1 MFNINEFTTQTP
13 VLALQKAMQEIR
25 NTIEASFED
34 RLFIALLA
42 AVQGKGSDD
51 SIVYLSELIEVNSH
65 TKRCLVDASL
75 QESLAKKGFLS
86 AVRRNRVFWC
96 DVLEGNILKFEV
108 EDRLNDLKAK
118 LGMHNKSLLELC
130 FARLEQENQEN
141 AEKLAEAHRIAEAK
155 EARKAKRVAEKQL
168 IEAKL
173 AEQEYQEQLA
183 AQAKQLQLVEE
194 QVQAKMQLVEGYAV
208 EDAVQRALEYQATEH
223 AKQLQDKTAE
233 HAKQLEQLASSEG
246 ILGLIDQL
254 GDTQRLELLAAL
266 AAQYPTAQPTTKRGK
281 GNQATLPV

>member
-1 MFNINEFTTQTP
+1 MFNINEFTTHTP
-13 VLALQKAMQEIR
+13 VIALQKAMQEIR

-34 RLFIALLA
+34 QLFIALLA
-42 AVQGKGSDD
+42 AVQGKGSDE
-51 SIVYLSELIEVNSH
+51 SIVYLSELIEVNAH

-118 LGMHNKSLLELC
+118 LCMYNKSLLELC
-130 FARLEQENQEN
+130 FTRLEQEIQEN
-141 AEKLAEAHRIAEAK
+141 NEKLAEAQRIAEAK
-155 EARKAKRVAEKQL
+155 EVRKAKRVAEKQRL
-168 IEAKL
+168 EAKL

-194 QVQAKMQLVEGYAV
+194 QVQAKLQLVEAYAV
-208 EDAVQRALEYQATEH
+208 EDAVQRGLEYQATEH
-223 AKQLQDKTAE
+223 AKQL
-233 HAKQLEQLASSEG
+233 EQLASLEG

-254 GDTQRLELLAAL
+254 GDTQLQTLLTAL
-266 AAQYPTAQPTTKRGK
+266 ATKYPKAQATKRGK
-281 GNQATLPV
+281 GTDQQPTLPV